1 MAMKTLGRQLIKS
14 FSTPVLRTPCS
25 KRRNWEFGSWAIMGS
40 RRSRKVAILVR
51 TISKRPVRL
60 DVQGVSAI
68 SRSRSSE
75 SKAWRPG
82 KGAQI
87 MKMSNRS
94 AAAVRLRP
102 VWTSQLPPRAASVPA
117 SGSFAKSCTLET
129 RLRCGGTISRPETS
143 PKHPT
148 CITRTHLTP
157 VLDEHDEQVWYNYLQ
172 IPLKAGVQR
181 LRGLNMPNQWAT
193 MPCVEL
199 QAAFRPHR

>member
-1 MAMKTLGRQLIKS
+1 M
-14 FSTPVLRTPCS
+14 
-25 KRRNWEFGSWAIMGS
+25 
-40 RRSRKVAILVR
+40 
-51 TISKRPVRL
+51 
-60 DVQGVSAI
+60 
-68 SRSRSSE
+68 
-75 SKAWRPG
+75 
-82 KGAQI
+82 
-87 MKMSNRS
+87 
-94 AAAVRLRP
+94 RLRP

-181 LRGLNMPNQWAT
+181 LRGLNLPPLCPVWSCRQRSGLIDDIFRIRRHGGDQLPRIRTVLGRECQHTLVILLQRSTDIHIQGLKGNHSRSL
-193 MPCVEL
+193 PPSIEL
-199 QAAFRPHR
+199 LEALTSPMAQTRRELKVTKPLEHRSENSN